1 MTKVIAVTGCLGF
14 LGRHFVDY
22 LLESEQYVYGIDAET
37 YAADK
42 ELLNSQA
49 WLIHSRKG
57 HLRYVKADI
66 VTLKHLPDIDA
77 VVNFAA
83 ETHVDNSIM
92 DSRRFV
98 ESNVLGVQNLL
109 ELVRAKRNY
118 EMPRFIQISTD
129 EVYGDVRTGTTDETA
144 PLHPSSPYAASKA
157 AADFLVQAYA
167 RTYGIPYNIIRPSN
181 CYGPHQYPEKL
192 IPKTV
197 RYFVL
202 GKRMSV
208 HDDGSQ
214 TRSWLDVRDCARAV
228 GAVLDRGLP
237 RAIYNI
243 AGNTQASVQSV
254 VEAIAEHMKTT
265 RIQFSY
271 YRAGVDERYAV
282 SDAPLRSLGW
292 VPIGDLWRD
301 LPAIV
306 ATEQAEFRW

>member
-22 LLESEQYVYGIDAET
+22 LLENTQYVYGIDAET

-42 ELLNSQA
+42 ELPNSQA
-49 WLIHSRKG
+49 WLLHSREG
-57 HLRYVKADI
+57 RLHYVNADI

-92 DSRRFV
+92 DSRRFI

-144 PLHPSSPYAASKA
+144 PLYPSSPYAASKA

-167 RTYGIPYNIIRPSN
+167 RTYGIPFNIIRPSN

-192 IPKTV
+192 IPKAV
-197 RYFVL
+197 RYFTL

-228 GAVLDRGLP
+228 GAVLDRGQP
-237 RAIYNI
+237 NAIYNI
-243 AGNTQASVQSV
+243 AGNTHASVLEI
-254 VEAIAEHMKTT
+254 VETIVGDRRQMC
-265 RIQFSY
+265 F
-271 YRAGVDERYAV
+271 GVERQGIDERYAV
-282 SDAPLRSLGW
+282 SDAPLRALGW
-292 VPIGDLWRD
+292 VPSGDLWRD
-301 LPAIV
+301 LGAIR
-306 ATEQAEFRW
+306 AAEQARFRW